1 MIYKSYLIEKN
12 INSIKENVILFY
24 GENYG
29 IKKDF
34 REKIRKNNKDSEF
47 LLFDQKDILE
57 NSSILYNELYNT
69 SLFEKNKIL
78 FIENVNDRILDV
90 IQDVHLNL
98 DNQKIY
104 LFSNILEKKSKLR
117 NFFEKSD
124 KCAVI
129 PCYIDN
135 EVTIKNLILEKLKGY
150 EGLTAYNLNL
160 ILNHV
165 YLDRIKL
172 NNEIEKIMAYFIDKK
187 VKTRDL
193 SILLDVNLIDDFNFL
208 KDEAISGNKEKTN
221 DLLSD
226 TALED
231 EKAIYYLTLI
241 NQRLNKL
248 YQIKKSKNLNL
259 ETAINNLK
267 PPIFW
272 KDKPRLMIQAK
283 KWDEK
288 KLKRVLE
295 KIYNIEKMI
304 KTNSF
309 LNKQIILKELV
320 INICDTANS

>member
-29 IKKDF
+29 AKKEFKEKIKKTNEDC
-34 REKIRKNNKDSEF
+34 EF
-47 LLFDQKDILE
+47 LLFDQKNILE

-78 FIENVNDRILDV
+78 FLENVSDRILDL
-90 IQDVHLNL
+90 IQDVYINL

-104 LFSNILEKKSKLR
+104 LFSDILEKKSKLR
-117 NFFEKSD
+117 SFFEKSE

-135 EVTIKNLILEKLKGY
+135 EITIKNIILEKLKEY
-150 EGLTAYNLNL
+150 DGLTTYNINL
-160 ILNHV
+160 ILNHIT
-165 YLDRIKL
+165 LDRIKL
-172 NNEIEKIMAYFIDKK
+172 NNEIEKIKTYFIDKK
-187 VKTRDL
+187 IKTREL
-193 SILLDVNLIDDFNFL
+193 SILLNVNLIDDFNLL
-208 KDEAISGNKEKTN
+208 KDEALSGNKEKTN
-221 DLLSD
+221 VLLSD
-226 TALED
+226 TILED

-248 YQIKKSKNLNL
+248 YKIVKSKDLNL

-267 PPIFW
+267 PPTFW
-272 KDKPRLMIQAK
+272 KDKPKLIIQAK
-283 KWDEK
+283 KWDEEKLK
-288 KLKRVLE
+288 KLLE
-295 KIYNIEKMI
+295 KTYNIEKMM

-320 INICDTANS
+320 VNICDTANA

>member
-12 INSIKENVILFY
+12 IKSIKENVILFY

-34 REKIRKNNKDSEF
+34 KEKIRNTNKNSEF
-47 LLFDQKDILE
+47 LLFDQKNILE
-57 NSSILYNELYNT
+57 NSSILYNEVYNN
-69 SLFEKNKIL
+69 SLFKKNKIL
-78 FIENVNDRILDV
+78 FLENVNDRVLDV

-98 DNQKIY
+98 GNQKIY
-104 LFSNILEKKSKLR
+104 LFSDILEKKSKLR
-117 NFFEKSD
+117 NFFEKS
-124 KCAVI
+124 KECAII

-150 EGLTAYNLNL
+150 DGLTAYNINL

-165 YLDRIKL
+165 TLDRIKL
-172 NNEIEKIMAYFIDKK
+172 NNEIEKIIAYFIDKK
-187 VKTRDL
+187 IKTREL

-208 KDEAISGNKEKTN
+208 KDEALSGNKEKTN
-221 DLLSD
+221 DLLSN
-226 TALED
+226 TILED

-248 YQIKKSKNLNL
+248 YQIKRSKDLNL
-259 ETAINNLK
+259 ETTINNFK

-272 KDKPRLMIQAK
+272 KDKPRLIIQVN

-288 KLKRVLE
+288 RLKRVIE
-295 KIYNIEKMI
+295 KTYNIEKMI
-304 KTNSF
+304 KSNSF
-309 LNKQIILKELV
+309 TNKQIILKELV
-320 INICDTANS
+320 VNLCEMASA

>member
-34 REKIRKNNKDSEF
+34 REKIRKTNKDSEF
-47 LLFDQKDILE
+47 LLFDQKNILE

-69 SLFEKNKIL
+69 SLFEKNKVL
-78 FIENVNDRILDV
+78 FLENVNDRILDV

-104 LFSNILEKKSKLR
+104 LFSDILEKKSKLR

-150 EGLTAYNLNL
+150 DGLTAYNLNL

-165 YLDRIKL
+165 SLDRIKL
-172 NNEIEKIMAYFIDKK
+172 NNEIEKIIAYFIDKK
-187 VKTRDL
+187 VKTREL

-208 KDEAISGNKEKTN
+208 KDEALSGNKEKTN

-226 TALED
+226 TVLDD

-248 YQIKKSKNLNL
+248 YQIKKSKDLNL
-259 ETAINNLK
+259 ETAISKLK

-272 KDKPRLMIQAK
+272 KDKPRLMMQAK

-288 KLKRVLE
+288 RLKRVLE
-295 KIYNIEKMI
+295 KTYNIEKMI

>member
-1 MIYKSYLIEKN
+1 MIYKSHLIEKK
-12 INSIKENVILFY
+12 INSVKENVILFY

-34 REKIRKNNKDSEF
+34 KEKIRKTNKDCEF
-47 LLFDQKDILE
+47 LLFDQKNILE
-57 NSSILYNELYNT
+57 NSSILYDELYNT
-69 SLFEKNKIL
+69 SLFEKNKVL
-78 FIENVNDRILDV
+78 FLENVNDRILDV

-104 LFSNILEKKSKLR
+104 LFSDILEKKSKLR

-150 EGLTAYNLNL
+150 DGLTAYNLNL

-165 YLDRIKL
+165 SLDRIKL
-172 NNEIEKIMAYFIDKK
+172 NNEIEKIIAYFIDKK
-187 VKTRDL
+187 VKTREL

-208 KDEAISGNKEKTN
+208 KDEALSGNKEKTN

-226 TALED
+226 TVLED
-231 EKAIYYLTLI
+231 DKVIYYLTLI

-248 YQIKKSKNLNL
+248 YQLKKSKDLNL
-259 ETAINNLK
+259 ETAISKLK

-283 KWDEK
+283 KWDENRLK
-288 KLKRVLE
+288 KVLE
-295 KIYNIEKMI
+295 KTYNIEKMI

>member
-34 REKIRKNNKDSEF
+34 REKIRKTNKDSEF
-47 LLFDQKDILE
+47 LLFDQKNILE

-69 SLFEKNKIL
+69 SLFEKNKVL
-78 FIENVNDRILDV
+78 FLENVNDRILDV

-104 LFSNILEKKSKLR
+104 LFSDILEKKSKLR

-150 EGLTAYNLNL
+150 DGLTAYNLNL

-165 YLDRIKL
+165 SLDRIKL
-172 NNEIEKIMAYFIDKK
+172 NNEIEKIIAYFIDKK
-187 VKTRDL
+187 LKTREL

-208 KDEAISGNKEKTN
+208 KDEALSGNKEKTN

-226 TALED
+226 TVLED
-231 EKAIYYLTLI
+231 EKAVYYLTLI

-248 YQIKKSKNLNL
+248 YQIKKSKDLNL
-259 ETAINNLK
+259 ETAINKLK

-288 KLKRVLE
+288 RLKRVLE
-295 KIYNIEKMI
+295 KTYNIEKMI

>member
-34 REKIRKNNKDSEF
+34 KEKIRKTNKDCEF
-47 LLFDQKDILE
+47 LLFDQKNILE

-150 EGLTAYNLNL
+150 DGLTAYNLNL
-160 ILNHV
+160 ILNQV
-165 YLDRIKL
+165 SLDRIKL
-172 NNEIEKIMAYFIDKK
+172 NNEIEKIIAYFIDKK
-187 VKTRDL
+187 LKTREL

-208 KDEAISGNKEKTN
+208 KDEALSGNKEKTN

-226 TALED
+226 TVLDD

-248 YQIKKSKNLNL
+248 YQIKKSKDLNL
-259 ETAINNLK
+259 ETAISKLK

-272 KDKPRLMIQAK
+272 KDKPRLMMQAK

-288 KLKRVLE
+288 RLKRVLE
-295 KIYNIEKMI
+295 KTYNIEKMI

>member
-47 LLFDQKDILE
+47 LLFDQKDIIE

-172 NNEIEKIMAYFIDKK
+172 NNEIEKIIAYFIDKK
-187 VKTRDL
+187 VKTREL

>member
-12 INSIKENVILFY
+12 IKSIKENVILFY

-34 REKIRKNNKDSEF
+34 KEKIRNTNKNSEF
-47 LLFDQKDILE
+47 LLFDQKNILE
-57 NSSILYNELYNT
+57 NSSILYNEVYNN
-69 SLFEKNKIL
+69 SLFKKNKIL
-78 FIENVNDRILDV
+78 FLENVNDRVLDV

-98 DNQKIY
+98 GNQKIY
-104 LFSNILEKKSKLR
+104 LFSDILEKKSKLR
-117 NFFEKSD
+117 NFFEKSK
-124 KCAVI
+124 KCAII

-150 EGLTAYNLNL
+150 DGLTAYNINL

-165 YLDRIKL
+165 TLDRIKL
-172 NNEIEKIMAYFIDKK
+172 NNEIEKIIAYFIDKK
-187 VKTRDL
+187 IKTREL

-208 KDEAISGNKEKTN
+208 KDEALSGNKEKTN
-221 DLLSD
+221 DLLSN
-226 TALED
+226 TILED

-248 YQIKKSKNLNL
+248 YQIKRSKDLNL
-259 ETAINNLK
+259 ETTINNFK

-272 KDKPRLMIQAK
+272 KDKPRLIIQAN

-288 KLKRVLE
+288 RLKRVIE
-295 KIYNIEKMI
+295 KTYNIEKMI
-304 KTNSF
+304 KSNSF
-309 LNKQIILKELV
+309 TNKQIILKELV
-320 INICDTANS
+320 VNLCEMASA

>member
-12 INSIKENVILFY
+12 IKSIKENVILFY

-34 REKIRKNNKDSEF
+34 KEKIKNTNKKSEF
-47 LLFDQKDILE
+47 LLFDQKNILE
-57 NSSILYNELYNT
+57 NSSILYNEVYNN
-69 SLFEKNKIL
+69 SLFKKNKIL
-78 FIENVNDRILDV
+78 FLENVNDRVLDV

-98 DNQKIY
+98 GNQKIY
-104 LFSNILEKKSKLR
+104 LFSDILEKKSKLR
-117 NFFEKSD
+117 NFFEKS
-124 KCAVI
+124 KECAII

-150 EGLTAYNLNL
+150 DGLTAYNINL

-165 YLDRIKL
+165 TLDRIKL
-172 NNEIEKIMAYFIDKK
+172 NNEIEKIIAYFIDKK
-187 VKTRDL
+187 IKTREL

-208 KDEAISGNKEKTN
+208 KDEALSGNKEKTN
-221 DLLSD
+221 DLLSN
-226 TALED
+226 TILED

-248 YQIKKSKNLNL
+248 YQIKRSKDLNL
-259 ETAINNLK
+259 ETTINNFK

-272 KDKPRLMIQAK
+272 KDKPRLIIQAN

-288 KLKRVLE
+288 RLKRVLE
-295 KIYNIEKMI
+295 KTYNIEKMI
-304 KTNSF
+304 KSNSS

-320 INICDTANS
+320 VNLCEMANA

>member
-29 IKKDF
+29 AKKDF
-34 REKIRKNNKDSEF
+34 REKIRKANEDCEF
-47 LLFDQKDILE
+47 LLFDQKTILE
-57 NSSILYNELYNT
+57 NSNILYNELYNT

-78 FIENVNDRILDV
+78 FLENVSDRILDL
-90 IQDVHLNL
+90 IQDVYINL

-104 LFSNILEKKSKLR
+104 LFSDILEKKSKLR
-117 NFFEKSD
+117 SFFEKSE

-135 EVTIKNLILEKLKGY
+135 EFTIKNIILEKLKEY
-150 EGLTAYNLNL
+150 DGLSAYNINL

-165 YLDRIKL
+165 TLDRIKL
-172 NNEIEKIMAYFIDKK
+172 NNEIEKIKTYFIDKK
-187 VKTRDL
+187 IKTKEL

-208 KDEAISGNKEKTN
+208 KDEALSGNKEKTN
-221 DLLSD
+221 VLLSD
-226 TALED
+226 TILED

-248 YQIKKSKNLNL
+248 YQIVKSKDLNL

-267 PPIFW
+267 PPTFW
-272 KDKPRLMIQAK
+272 KDKPRLIIQAK
-283 KWDEK
+283 KWDEE
-288 KLKRVLE
+288 KLKRLLE
-295 KIYNIEKMI
+295 KTYNIEKMM

-320 INICDTANS
+320 VNICDTANA

>member
-12 INSIKENVILFY
+12 IKSIKENVILFY

-34 REKIRKNNKDSEF
+34 KEKIRNTNKNSEF
-47 LLFDQKDILE
+47 LLFDQKNILE
-57 NSSILYNELYNT
+57 NSSILYNEVYNN
-69 SLFEKNKIL
+69 SLFKKNKIL
-78 FIENVNDRILDV
+78 FLENVNDRVLDV
-90 IQDVHLNL
+90 IQDIHLNL

-104 LFSNILEKKSKLR
+104 LFSDILEKKSKLR
-117 NFFEKSD
+117 NFFEKS
-124 KCAVI
+124 KECAII

-150 EGLTAYNLNL
+150 DGLTAYNINL

-165 YLDRIKL
+165 TLDRIKL
-172 NNEIEKIMAYFIDKK
+172 NNEIEKIIAYFIDKK
-187 VKTRDL
+187 IKTREL

-208 KDEAISGNKEKTN
+208 KDEALSGNKEKTN
-221 DLLSD
+221 DLLSN
-226 TALED
+226 TILED

-248 YQIKKSKNLNL
+248 YQIKRSKDLNL
-259 ETAINNLK
+259 ETTINKFK

-272 KDKPRLMIQAK
+272 KDKPRLIIQAN

-288 KLKRVLE
+288 RLKRVIE
-295 KIYNIEKMI
+295 KTYNIEKMI
-304 KTNSF
+304 KSNSF
-309 LNKQIILKELV
+309 TNKQIILKELV
-320 INICDTANS
+320 VNLCEMASD

>member
-34 REKIRKNNKDSEF
+34 REKIRKTNKDSEF
-47 LLFDQKDILE
+47 LLFDQKNILE

-69 SLFEKNKIL
+69 SLFEKNKVL
-78 FIENVNDRILDV
+78 FLENVNDRILDV

-104 LFSNILEKKSKLR
+104 LFSDILEKKSKLR

-150 EGLTAYNLNL
+150 DGLTAYNLNL

-165 YLDRIKL
+165 SLDRIKL
-172 NNEIEKIMAYFIDKK
+172 NNEIEKIIAYFIDKK
-187 VKTRDL
+187 VKTREL

-208 KDEAISGNKEKTN
+208 KDEALSGNKEKTN

-226 TALED
+226 TVLED
-231 EKAIYYLTLI
+231 EKAVYYLTLI

-288 KLKRVLE
+288 RLKRVLE
-295 KIYNIEKMI
+295 KTYNIEKMI

>member
-1 MIYKSYLIEKN
+1 MIYKRYLIEKN

-47 LLFDQKDILE
+47 LLFDQKDIIE

-104 LFSNILEKKSKLR
+104 LFSDILEKKSKLR

-150 EGLTAYNLNL
+150 DGLTAYNLNL

-165 YLDRIKL
+165 SLDRIKL
-172 NNEIEKIMAYFIDKK
+172 NNEIEKIIAYFIDKK
-187 VKTRDL
+187 LKTREL

-208 KDEAISGNKEKTN
+208 KDEALSGNKEKTN

-226 TALED
+226 TVLDD

-248 YQIKKSKNLNL
+248 YQIKKSKDLNL
-259 ETAINNLK
+259 ETAISKLK

-272 KDKPRLMIQAK
+272 KDKPRLMMQAK

-288 KLKRVLE
+288 RLKRVLE
-295 KIYNIEKMI
+295 KTYNIEKMI

>member
-29 IKKDF
+29 AKKEFKEKIKKTNEDC
-34 REKIRKNNKDSEF
+34 EF
-47 LLFDQKDILE
+47 LLFDQKNILE
-57 NSSILYNELYNT
+57 NSSILYNEVYNN
-69 SLFEKNKIL
+69 SLFKKNKIL
-78 FIENVNDRILDV
+78 FLENVNDRVLDV
-90 IQDVHLNL
+90 IQDIHLNL

-104 LFSNILEKKSKLR
+104 LFSDILEKKSKLR
-117 NFFEKSD
+117 NFFEKS
-124 KCAVI
+124 KECAII

-150 EGLTAYNLNL
+150 DGLTAYNINL

-165 YLDRIKL
+165 TLDRIKL
-172 NNEIEKIMAYFIDKK
+172 NNEIEKIIAYFIDKK
-187 VKTRDL
+187 IKTREL

-208 KDEAISGNKEKTN
+208 KDEALSGNKEKTN
-221 DLLSD
+221 DLLSN
-226 TALED
+226 TILED

-248 YQIKKSKNLNL
+248 YQIKRSKDLNL
-259 ETAINNLK
+259 ETTINKFK

-272 KDKPRLMIQAK
+272 KDKPRLIIQAN

-288 KLKRVLE
+288 RLKRVIE
-295 KIYNIEKMI
+295 KTYNIEKMI
-304 KTNSF
+304 KSNSF
-309 LNKQIILKELV
+309 TNKQIILKELV
-320 INICDTANS
+320 VNLCEMASD

>member
-12 INSIKENVILFY
+12 IKSIKENVILFY

-34 REKIRKNNKDSEF
+34 KEKIRNTNKNSEF
-47 LLFDQKDILE
+47 LLFDQKNILE

-78 FIENVNDRILDV
+78 FLENVSDRILDL
-90 IQDVHLNL
+90 IQDVYINL

-104 LFSNILEKKSKLR
+104 LFSDILEKKSKLR
-117 NFFEKSD
+117 SFFEKSE

-135 EVTIKNLILEKLKGY
+135 EITIKNIILEKLKEY
-150 EGLTAYNLNL
+150 DGLTTYNINL
-160 ILNHV
+160 ILNHIT
-165 YLDRIKL
+165 LDRIKL
-172 NNEIEKIMAYFIDKK
+172 NNEIEKIKTYFIDKK
-187 VKTRDL
+187 IKTREL
-193 SILLDVNLIDDFNFL
+193 SILLNVNLIDDFNFL
-208 KDEAISGNKEKTN
+208 KDEALSGNKEKTN
-221 DLLSD
+221 VLLSD
-226 TALED
+226 TILED

-248 YQIKKSKNLNL
+248 YKIVKSKDLNL

-267 PPIFW
+267 PPTFW
-272 KDKPRLMIQAK
+272 KDKPKLIIQAK
-283 KWDEK
+283 KWDEEKLK
-288 KLKRVLE
+288 KLLE
-295 KIYNIEKMI
+295 KTYNIEKMM

-320 INICDTANS
+320 VNICDTANA